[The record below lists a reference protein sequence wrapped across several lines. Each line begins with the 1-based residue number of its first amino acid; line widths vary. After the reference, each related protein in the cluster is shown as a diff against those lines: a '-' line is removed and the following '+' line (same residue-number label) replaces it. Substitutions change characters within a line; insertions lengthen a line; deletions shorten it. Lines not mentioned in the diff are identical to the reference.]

1 MEMEEDQAPEEI
13 PMDVVLSE
21 IRQILTKDIDA
32 ADLKKEPIAPAGSA
46 IREDPDY
53 FLLTPDM
60 RCDLPKAEV
69 KTIHKRTEQI
79 LSKLQSRQ
87 NSVDLSPALERW
99 LNTHL
104 PQMIEDI
111 LNRRLS

>member
-1 MEMEEDQAPEEI
+1 MEEDQAPEEI

-21 IRQILTKDIDA
+21 IRQILTKDMDCSGP
-32 ADLKKEPIAPAGSA
+32 KKDRDIPTVHPRAE
-46 IREDPDY
+46 EPDY
-53 FLLTPDM
+53 FLLTPQM
-60 RCDLPKAEV
+60 RCDLPDAGTVQE
-69 KTIHKRTEQI
+69 RTERV
-79 LSKLQSRQ
+79 LSRLHDRQ
-87 NSVDLSPALERW
+87 DGCDLSPALEKW